1 MRTVDGSQGI
11 KQVLDDSMGHIAD
24 RSDAI
29 RGKVGEVRGEFK
41 NFVENTAA
49 GFKDFVK
56 E

>member
-1 MRTVDGSQGI
+1 VRTVDGGQGI
-11 KQVLDDSMGHIAD
+11 KQVLDDSMVHIAD

-29 RGKVGEVRGEFK
+29 RGKVSDVRDEFK
-41 NFVENTAA
+41 SFVDNTAA

>member
-1 MRTVDGSQGI
+1 VRTVDGSQGI
-11 KQVLDDSMGHIAD
+11 KEVLDDSMGHIAD

-29 RGKVGEVRGEFK
+29 RGKVGE